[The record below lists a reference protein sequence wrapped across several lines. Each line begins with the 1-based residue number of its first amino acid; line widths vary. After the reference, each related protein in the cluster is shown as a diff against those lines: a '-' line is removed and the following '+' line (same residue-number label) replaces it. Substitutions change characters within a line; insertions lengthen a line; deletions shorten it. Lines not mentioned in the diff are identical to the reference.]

1 MADVVFRRDVF
12 FNWDP
17 LKGASFIGLKNFVK
31 LMGDKLWWTSL
42 ANTLFYIVLNVPL
55 IILLAL
61 AMSELVV
68 ALAKRSMFLS
78 KLFKSVY
85 FLPAVLSLV
94 ATSIAW
100 RYLLNTNTGSINGIL
115 VTLGLDPVG
124 WFTNSKL
131 AMLSIVI
138 ITTWRWA
145 GYYMVSRI
153 LDNYARLTETNVQ
166 LYIRVPLVHA
176 VNDTEEN
183 IALMHDFLKRFPP
196 AERLELLHYHNLGR
210 AKADGL
216 GWDQAL
222 FQAPEA
228 ARILQ
233 IRDALEG
240 CAKAILIS

>member
-1 MADVVFRRDVF
+1 MTGRQLQHARTRCKHCGACLAACPTGALHADGEKIAVDQAHCQLCGACTEACWTGALSMIGRKLTKQELLAALKKDRDVF
-12 FNWDP
+12 PDFGGLTVSGGEP
-17 LKGASFIGLKNFVK
+17 LLQAAQ
-31 LMGDKLWWTSL
+31 L
-42 ANTLFYIVLNVPL
+42 AEI
-55 IILLAL
+55 
-61 AMSELVV
+61 
-68 ALAKRSMFLS
+68 
-78 KLFKSVY
+78 
-85 FLPAVLSLV
+85 LPAVK
-94 ATSIAW
+94 A
-100 RYLLNTNTGSINGIL
+100 
-115 VTLGLDPVG
+115 
-124 WFTNSKL
+124 
-131 AMLSIVI
+131 
-138 ITTWRWA
+138 A
-145 GYYMVSRI
+145 GYHVAVDTAADVPWDRFAAVLPYTGADNSRI

-210 AKADGL
+210 AKAEGL